1 MAERYDQLEWVG
13 GGGYADVYKTLDT
26 WTGLIVAKKVLRVK
40 SPDNVRRFK
49 RERDR
54 LAAYRMNPYVVNLL
68 DDDLDA
74 AYPYLIL
81 EYSELGSLQQYVKNR
96 RDWKQ
101 VVRWMRDI
109 AQGLAPIHAGG
120 HWHRDIKPSNIL
132 LFKDAAGNVAA
143 KITDFGLAPKTED
156 SSGPITNSPHGT
168 KGYID
173 PIATLTGNYTSH
185 SDIYSL
191 GRTLQELLTGD
202 RDSSNYS
209 NDVPVKLRFLIGRM
223 MNWNRE
229 SRPTVEEICQAAKEL
244 LQPQPVTVPVQA
256 KPPGLSEW
264 VTGFALLLGT
274 VALATANSYD
284 SEVGRYRGRDGKFR
298 TGRWG

>member
-13 GGGYADVYKTLDT
+13 GGGYADVYKTRDT
-26 WTGLIVAKKVLRVK
+26 WTHMIVAKKVLRVK

-54 LAAYRMNPYVVNLL
+54 LAAYRMNLNVVNLL

-74 AYPYLIL
+74 TYPYLIL

-109 AQGLAPIHAGG
+109 SKGLAPIHAGG

-132 LFKDAAGNVAA
+132 LFKDTAGNIVA

-173 PIATLTGNYTSH
+173 PVATLTGNYTAH

-191 GRTLQELLTGD
+191 GKTLQELLTGNK
-202 RDSSNYS
+202 DSNNYS
-209 NDVPVKLRFLIGRM
+209 IDVPVKLRFLIGRM
-223 MNWNRE
+223 MNWNRNL
-229 SRPTVEEICQAAKEL
+229 RPTAEDIYKEAVDL
-244 LQPQPVTVPVQA
+244 LQPKPVPAPVQP
-256 KPPGLSEW
+256 KRSGLSDLI
-264 VTGFALLLGT
+264 TGLGLFLGFA
-274 VALATANSYD
+274 ALATANSYD
-284 SEVGRYRGRDGKFR
+284 SEVGRYRGRDGKFKA
-298 TGRWG
+298 GLWG